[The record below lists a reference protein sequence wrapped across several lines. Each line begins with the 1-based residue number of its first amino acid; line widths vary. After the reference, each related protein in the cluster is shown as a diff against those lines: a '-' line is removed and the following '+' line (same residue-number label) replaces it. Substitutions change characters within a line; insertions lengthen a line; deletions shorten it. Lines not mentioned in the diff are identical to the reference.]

1 MKNMI
6 IYDLSTIDMS
16 YIKEM
21 ITLNSDTTMLDS
33 LLLIKKMT
41 PKLNLLFEK
50 ATNISL
56 IRFEMLCYLDQVDQ
70 VSQVQLKKII
80 PIDQAAITRHLK
92 ILEEKKFVER
102 NRNAKNQR
110 EILVKI
116 TPLGES
122 VLHECD
128 SHKQLTLNQLFE
140 EFTRDEIYAFH
151 SLLLKL
157 EHNLYP
163 DTDR

>member
-1 MKNMI
+1 
-6 IYDLSTIDMS
+6 MS
-16 YIKEM
+16 WIQEM
-21 ITLNSDTTMLDS
+21 ITLNSDKTMFDS

-50 ATNISL
+50 STNISL

-102 NRNAKNQR
+102 NRNERNQR

-122 VLHECD
+122 VLHACD
-128 SHKQLTLNQLFE
+128 SHKNLALTQLFNQ
-140 EFTRDEIYAFH
+140 FTRDELYAFH

-157 EHNLYP
+157 EHNLYS
-163 DTDR
+163 DADF